1 MMPSVPGAAT
11 QFLSHYV
18 DTTPLSWVCQGYIQ
32 GSFKPAAKGVDQEL
46 YRQHLFYQLAEADRV
61 GLRVPRRLVPHEP
74 GQVALAVFQEQAAM
88 LQESAP
94 ASPLGARQQLA
105 PADQDLL
112 GGGRGEAHRCQT

>member
-1 MMPSVPGAAT
+1 MKASDPGGST
-11 QFLSHYV
+11 HILCLYV
-18 DTTPLSWVCQGYIQ
+18 DTTPLSWVCQAYIQ
-32 GSFKPAAKGVDQEL
+32 GSFKPATEGVDQEL
-46 YRQHLFYQLAEADRV
+46 YRRHLLYQLAEADRE

-94 ASPLGARQQLA
+94 RSPLGARQQLA

-112 GGGRGEAHRCQT
+112 GGGRGEAHRGQ